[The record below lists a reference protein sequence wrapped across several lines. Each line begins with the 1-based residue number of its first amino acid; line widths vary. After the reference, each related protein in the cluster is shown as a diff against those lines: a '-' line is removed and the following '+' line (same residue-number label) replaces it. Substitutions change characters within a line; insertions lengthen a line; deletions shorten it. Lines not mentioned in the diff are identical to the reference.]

1 MVGAFILYSAFAYGI
16 ISYSTT
22 TDLFLLLE
30 KLCLI
35 KRDHSV
41 YFLSNWIGL
50 WLKYRNTHYSQML
63 HWAMST
69 LLVIQHLMVHNS

>member
-35 KRDHSV
+35 KRDHYV
-41 YFLSNWIGL
+41 YFLSKLNWIML
-50 WLKYRNTHYSQML
+50 EIPKY
-63 HWAMST
+63 T
-69 LLVIQHLMVHNS
+69 L